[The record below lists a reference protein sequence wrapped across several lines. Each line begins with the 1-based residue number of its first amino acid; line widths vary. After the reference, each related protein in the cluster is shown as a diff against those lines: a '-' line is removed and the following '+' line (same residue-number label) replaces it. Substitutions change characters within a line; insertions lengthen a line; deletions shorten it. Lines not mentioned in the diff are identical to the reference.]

1 MKIKNTLKFLIVSLI
16 IVVVAANIVAQ
27 DVVLE
32 NETAIPT
39 FPIEQELNGVKIQI
53 PVNVYYST
61 INSDGNQRLKVRL
74 YGDFSELNS
83 KSSALISKISLP
95 DDNCRSYS
103 QDNYVASLSGASFSV
118 ENNNALFTVHGNF
131 QVWQCVENITQD
143 ITIRWKVKRVGFIK
157 TKIPVK
163 VKVRR
168 SSPIKNRLLSQSFTL
183 KLPFKLDTSVND
195 RIRLDF
201 TEPEVDLEGRYA
213 GLLNTF
219 LGVSKTIESNIEK
232 AFPFKSQVFFL
243 PEELNVFNPV
253 IQSVRFI
260 NDGKPKLEIIG
271 TGNAPMRAN

>member
-1 MKIKNTLKFLIVSLI
+1 M
-16 IVVVAANIVAQ
+16 VVVASNIAAQ

-32 NETAIPT
+32 NEIAIPT

-61 INSDGNQRLKVRL
+61 INSDRHQRLKVRL
-74 YGDFSELNS
+74 YGDLSELDS

-103 QDNYVASLSGASFSV
+103 QDNYVASLSKANFSV

-143 ITIRWKVKRVGFIK
+143 ITIKWKVKKVGFIK

-168 SSPIKNRLLSQSFTL
+168 SSPIKNRLLSQSFTV
-183 KLPFKLDTSVND
+183 KFRFKLDTSDND
-195 RIRLDF
+195 SIKLNF
-201 TEPEVDLEGRYA
+201 TKPELNLEGRYA
-213 GLLNTF
+213 ALLNIF
-219 LGVSKTIESNIEK
+219 LGAAETIESNIER
-232 AFPFKSQVFFL
+232 AFPFKSKVFFL
-243 PEELNVFNPV
+243 PEELNLLDPV
-253 IQSVRFI
+253 IQSIHFI
-260 NDGKPKLEIIG
+260 NDGKPKVEIIG
-271 TGNAPMRAN
+271 TGNTSGVNNIK